1 VLTVQGVRSDQ
12 RPGEAVVDVGC
23 LDETGQ
29 GRLAIRGVGLVD
41 DHYTTGVPSEGVGR
55 SSMNGER
62 GRNGMDLRGQTTD
75 WQPRLAGSLTI

>member
-55 SSMNGER
+55 S
-62 GRNGMDLRGQTTD
+62 
-75 WQPRLAGSLTI
+75 